1 MRMYELV
8 YFHVYH
14 PHTHFAKRHRTNLC
28 SSIYSSVRS
37 HCSQNIYLLNSIKLI
52 NVAWCCENVEIGGC
66 YSWWSRQITFFGQHQ
81 RAFNMLNC
89 FLAVKSFFSVNPFV
103 CLIPIN
109 TTTIIIY
116 VSFSPTIG
124 IQLPIY
130 YGEQVTSTHPHCA

>member
-1 MRMYELV
+1 MVDTAGRVGTAM
-8 YFHVYH
+8 
-14 PHTHFAKRHRTNLC
+14 PCANG
-28 SSIYSSVRS
+28 I
-37 HCSQNIYLLNSIKLI
+37 
-52 NVAWCCENVEIGGC
+52 
-66 YSWWSRQITFFGQHQ
+66 FGQHQ

-124 IQLPIY
+124 TMGSLLLYTNIATLNPPTLRVISASQR
-130 YGEQVTSTHPHCA
+130 S